1 MSDVRETAA
10 RADESGRP
18 VLEMRGVRKRFGAV
32 VALDGVDF
40 TARAG
45 EIHALLGEN
54 GAGKSTLMQV
64 ASGLYSADAGEVRLG
79 GRDARWGS
87 AVEARAAGIAMV
99 HQHFMLVPTLTVA
112 ENLALALGR
121 RGWLDPARLAEE
133 TRAFADAFRISIADP
148 GRRVE
153 ELSVGDRQRVEILKA
168 LVGDRLAPDGRP
180 HPPALLVLDEPTA
193 VLVPDEVDVLFELLE
208 GLAARGT
215 AVVIVTH
222 KLAEVLRIADRVTI
236 LRAGRVI
243 ASGPAGEHD
252 ERSLAAAMVG
262 TNRDRLPVAGS
273 TTAGDGVAATGA
285 RGATGATAAG
295 AANPPALR
303 VDAVSARDARGAV
316 VLDDVSFEVRP
327 GELLVVAGV
336 EGNGQGELVSVLAG
350 IGRDRLRDL
359 RGCVEIDGRPVARA
373 SDARG
378 AGLAVVP
385 ADRGREGLVHELSLW
400 ENLLL
405 AEPLLDRAAPR
416 GWIDRDRAMKAAA
429 GRIAEFGVQPA
440 DPLRAAGAL
449 SGGNQQRLVLAR
461 ELGGELPRVVVA
473 ANPSRGL
480 DLAATASV
488 RARLR
493 TLAEAGAAVVV
504 FSSDLDEV
512 EELAGT
518 VAVLFRGRLL
528 RASAPR
534 PARDEIGRLMAGLG
548 VAA

>member
-1 MSDVRETAA
+1 MSGPGDDPRPAG
-10 RADESGRP
+10 DPP
-18 VLEMRGVRKRFGAV
+18 VLDLRGVRKRFGAV

-40 TARAG
+40 TAHAG

-64 ASGLYSADAGEVRLG
+64 ASGLYTADAGELRLL
-79 GRDARWGS
+79 GRDARWRS
-87 AVEARAAGIAMV
+87 AVEARRAGVAMV

-112 ENLALALGR
+112 ENVALALGR
-121 RGWLDPARLAEE
+121 RGWLDPARLAHE
-133 TRAFADAFRISIADP
+133 TRAFADAFRIAIADP
-148 GRRVE
+148 GRRVD

-168 LVGDRLAPDGRP
+168 LVGERLGSDGRP
-180 HPPALLVLDEPTA
+180 HPPALLILDEPTA
-193 VLVPDEVDVLFELLE
+193 VLTPDEVAVLFELLE
-208 GLAARGT
+208 GLAAQGT
-215 AVVIVTH
+215 AIVIVTH

-262 TNRDRLPVAGS
+262 TNRDRVPVEDRGRARPEGESPASTGGS
-273 TTAGDGVAATGA
+273 GPA
-285 RGATGATAAG
+285 
-295 AANPPALR
+295 ALR
-303 VDAVSARDARGAV
+303 VEGVSARDSRGAL
-316 VLDDVSFEVRP
+316 VLDQVSFEVRA

-350 IGRDRLRDL
+350 TGRDRLRDL
-359 RGCVEIDGRPVARA
+359 RGRVEIVGRTVARA
-373 SDARG
+373 ADAR
-378 AGLAVVP
+378 AARLAVVP
-385 ADRGREGLVHELSLW
+385 SDRGREGLVHELSLW

-405 AEPLLDRAAPR
+405 AEPLLDAAAPR
-416 GWIDRDRAMKAAA
+416 GWIHRDESLRRAAE
-429 GRIAEFGVQPA
+429 RIAEFGVQPA
-440 DPLRAAGAL
+440 DPMRSAGAL

-461 ELGGELPRVVVA
+461 ELGGEIPAVVVA

-493 TLAEAGAAVVV
+493 SLAAAGAAVVV
-504 FSSDLDEV
+504 LSSDLDEV
-512 EELAGT
+512 EELDGD

-528 RASAPR
+528 RTASAR
-534 PARDEIGRLMAGLG
+534 PDREEVGRLMAGIG